1 MTSQAHLSSGRVN
14 ISLLR
19 DDARRLLLDSLDK
32 CPGTKALFWDE
43 KLSGPF
49 GLIAEYVL
57 LQEHEVTKM
66 FQLQPNRFP
75 AVDAQN
81 IIFIVRPKLALMD
94 MIADYILKIESMR
107 GPKKEYHIFFVP
119 RKNELCQERLKERRV
134 WGNFTNKIEYTV
146 ELFPVDCDVL
156 SMELETSFKEC
167 YIDNDLTSMHYV
179 AKALMTIQAVYGIIP
194 NIYGKGKC
202 AKHVFDLMTRMRR
215 ELSGNDPQVTPQIDC
230 LLLLDR
236 AVDLVSVLATQ
247 LTYEGLLD
255 EIFGINN
262 NTVELPPEKFS
273 KSNEGGLQ
281 EMPTDP
287 KRFLLNSSEELFAE
301 LRDKNFNAVGPTL
314 SRKAKVLSAQF
325 DERHGAKTIDAIKQF
340 VEKLPHMQAAK
351 KSLATHTSM
360 AELVKEVT
368 DSEMFLNSLQTEQ
381 EFING
386 LETDKTNAHIEDC
399 IAKEEPL
406 IKVLRLICLQSLAN
420 NGLKPKQL
428 DYYKREIIQ
437 TYGYQHCLTLNYLE
451 KADLLKVQGARTYS
465 IIRKTLRLT
474 VDEVN
479 EQSPTDISYVHSGY
493 APLSVR
499 LAQFLTQPGWRAIPD
514 VLNIL
519 PGPTVEGIQK
529 IPRGLRKRRGSGSS
543 IQSSTEEQKV
553 TLVFFLG
560 GVTYAEISALRFLSQ
575 QDDAPMEYIVATTK
589 LVNGKTFLEN
599 LQEVLKFPS

>member
-1 MTSQAHLSSGRVN
+1 MAHLSNGRVN

-19 DDARRLLLDSLDK
+19 DDARRLLLDCLDK
-32 CPGTKALFWDE
+32 CPGSKALFWDE

-75 AVDAQN
+75 PVDAQN
-81 IIFIVRPKLALMD
+81 IIFIVRPKLMLMD
-94 MIADYILKIESMR
+94 IIADYILKVEGMR
-107 GPKKEYHIFFVP
+107 GPKKEFHIFFVP
-119 RKNELCQERLKERRV
+119 RKSELCQEKLSERGV
-134 WGNFTNKIEYTV
+134 CANIIEYTA
-146 ELFPVDCDVL
+146 ELFPVDSDVL
-156 SMELETSFKEC
+156 SMEWETSFKEC
-167 YIDNDLTSMHYV
+167 YIDNDMTSMYYV
-179 AKALMTIQAVYGIIP
+179 AKSLMTIQSIYGIIP

-215 ELSGNDPQVTPQIDC
+215 ELSGNDPQITPQIDC

-236 AVDLVSVLATQ
+236 SVDLVSVLATQ

-255 EIFGINN
+255 ENFGINN
-262 NTVELPPEKFS
+262 NTIELPPEKFC
-273 KSNEGGLQ
+273 KPGEGGLQ
-281 EMPTDP
+281 EIPTEP
-287 KRFLLNSSEELFAE
+287 KRLLLNSGEELFAE

-314 SRKAKVLSAQF
+314 SKKAKVLSAQF

-340 VEKLPHMQAAK
+340 VDKLPHMQAAK

-360 AELVKEVT
+360 AELIKEII

-381 EFING
+381 EFMNG
-386 LETDKTNAHIEDC
+386 LDTDKTNAHIEDC
-399 IAKEEPL
+399 IAREEPF
-406 IKVLRLICLQSLAN
+406 IKVLRLICLQSLTN

-437 TYGYQHCLTLNYLE
+437 TYGYQHCLTLNNLE
-451 KADLLKVQGARTYS
+451 KAELLKVQGNRTYS
-465 IIRKTLRLT
+465 VIRKTLRLI
-474 VDEVN
+474 VDDVN
-479 EQSPTDISYVHSGY
+479 EQSPSDISYVHSGY

-519 PGPTVEGIQK
+519 PGPTIEGVQK
-529 IPRGLRKRRGSGSS
+529 IPLGLRKRRGSGSS

-560 GVTYAEISALRFLSQ
+560 GCTVAEISALRFLSQ
-575 QDDAPMEYIVATTK
+575 QDDSPIEYIIATTK
-589 LVNGKTFLEN
+589 LVNGRTFLEN
-599 LQEVLKFPS
+599 LQEVVKVPAG

>member
-81 IIFIVRPKLALMD
+81 IIFIVRPKLVLMD
-94 MIADYILKIESMR
+94 MIADYILKVEGMR
-107 GPKKEYHIFFVP
+107 GPRKEFHIFFVP

-146 ELFPVDCDVL
+146 ELFPVDCDIL
-156 SMELETSFKEC
+156 SMELETSFKVKC
-167 YIDNDLTSMHYV
+167 YIDNDMTSMHYV

-215 ELSGNDPQVTPQIDC
+215 ELSGNDPQVTPKLI
-230 LLLLDR
+230 
-236 AVDLVSVLATQ
+236 V
-247 LTYEGLLD
+247 YEN
-255 EIFGINN
+255 FGINN
-262 NTVELPPEKFS
+262 NTIELPPEKFS

-281 EMPTDP
+281 EMPTEP

-301 LRDKNFNAVGPTL
+301 LRDKNFNAVGPSL

-368 DSEMFLNSLQTEQ
+368 DSEMFLNSLLTEQ
-381 EFING
+381 EFIHG

-428 DYYKREIIQ
+428 DYYKRELIQ
-437 TYGYQHCLTLNYLE
+437 TYGYQHCLTLNNLE
-451 KADLLKVQGARTYS
+451 KAELLKLQGARTYS
-465 IIRKTLRLT
+465 VIRKTLRLT

-479 EQSPTDISYVHSGY
+479 EQSPNDISYVHSGY

>member
-1 MTSQAHLSSGRVN
+1 MTAYLSSGRVN

-19 DDARRLLLDSLDK
+19 DDARRLLLDCLDK

-66 FQLQPNRFP
+66 FQLRTKSFP
-75 AVDAQN
+75 TVDAQN
-81 IIFIVRPKLALMD
+81 IVFIVRPKLALMD
-94 MIADYILKIESMR
+94 VIADYILKVESTR
-107 GPKKEYHIFFVP
+107 GPKKEFHIFFVP
-119 RKNELCQERLKERRV
+119 RKNELCLEKLAKRGV
-134 WGNFTNKIEYTV
+134 CTNVVEYTV
-146 ELFPVDCDVL
+146 ELFPVDSDIL

-167 YIDNDLTSMHYV
+167 YIDNDFTSMHYV

-202 AKHVFDLMTRMRR
+202 AKHVFDIMTRMRR
-215 ELSGNDPQVTPQIDC
+215 ELSGNDPQITPQIDC

-255 EIFGINN
+255 ENFGINN
-262 NTVELPPEKFS
+262 NTIELPPEKFS
-273 KSNEGGLQ
+273 KANEGGLQ
-281 EMPTDP
+281 EMPTEP
-287 KRFLLNSSEELFAE
+287 KRLLLNSAEELFAE
-301 LRDKNFNAVGPTL
+301 LRDKNFNAVGPAL
-314 SRKAKVLSAQF
+314 SQKAKFLSAQF

-351 KSLATHTSM
+351 KSLATHTAM
-360 AELVKEVT
+360 AELVKEIT

-381 EFING
+381 EFMNG
-386 LETDKTNAHIEDC
+386 LETDKVNTHIEDC

-406 IKVLRLICLQSLAN
+406 IKVLRLICLQSLTN
-420 NGLKPKQL
+420 NGLKQKQL

-437 TYGYQHCLTLNYLE
+437 TYGYQHCLTLNNLE
-451 KADLLKVQGARTYS
+451 KAELLKVQGARSYS
-465 IIRKTLRLT
+465 VIRKTLRLT
-474 VDEVN
+474 VDDVN
-479 EQSPTDISYVHSGY
+479 EQFPSDISYVHSGY

-519 PGPTVEGIQK
+519 PGPTVEGVQK
-529 IPRGLRKRRGSGSS
+529 IPMGLRKRRGSGSS
-543 IQSSTEEQKV
+543 IQSSAEEQKV

-560 GVTYAEISALRFLSQ
+560 GCTFAEISALRFLSQ
-575 QDDAPMEYIVATTK
+575 QDDAAMEYLVATTK
-589 LVNGKTFLEN
+589 LLNGNTFLEN
-599 LQEVLKFPS
+599 LQEVLKFPA